1 MKQTEP
7 VGFFVDLPMV
17 FSVVSL
23 DDLIKAANSYYN
35 TNIVAPKQGSF
46 VEKLTSN
53 GDTSGELKPL
63 YLYEIIVR
71 RSSGKANIGLSES
84 KIVRVGE
91 YKSIY
96 EVLNSAKTTTIFQ
109 DVKEADIFLNAM
121 LKFDKDLFEAR
132 AFVVVPSEIEG
143 ILE

>member
-1 MKQTEP
+1 MQKSETI
-7 VGFFVDLPMV
+7 GFFVDLPMV

-23 DDLIKAANSYYN
+23 KDLIKAANSYYN
-35 TNIVAPKQGSF
+35 TNIVAPTQGSF
-46 VEKLTSN
+46 VEKLTSS
-53 GDTSGELKPL
+53 GDEKDELKPL
-63 YLYEIIVR
+63 YLYEIIVK
-71 RSSGKANIGLSES
+71 RSTSMANIGLSES

-121 LKFDKDLFEAR
+121 LKFDKDLLEAR